1 MPLPNAKRIKKKGGG
16 GGISCSV
23 LNTQCD
29 CQMYV
34 TVANGSAGLDVAS
47 RRVRSVV
54 FKVETSPLGSA
65 KYEFTILQ
73 GSFSRKVLFFRRGK

>member
-1 MPLPNAKRIKKKGGG
+1 MPLPNAKWIKKRGV
-16 GGISCSV
+16 CFTV
-23 LNTQCD
+23 LNTPCD
-29 CQMYV
+29 VCYC
-34 TVANGSAGLDVAS
+34 GKWKPSLDVAS
-47 RRVRSVV
+47 RRVRSAV